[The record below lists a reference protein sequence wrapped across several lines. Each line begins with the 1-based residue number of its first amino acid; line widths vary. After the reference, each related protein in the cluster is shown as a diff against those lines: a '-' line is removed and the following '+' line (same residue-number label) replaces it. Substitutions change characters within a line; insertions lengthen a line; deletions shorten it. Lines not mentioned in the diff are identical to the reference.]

1 MLKCLSLF
9 LPWPSKKTEPQVL
22 YLFFFLSNIHNI
34 FRHCARITWY
44 LINDWQKYWQKLAKD
59 YKTSTLYFH
68 FPRQLARESESRAQ
82 PHSPD
87 RDQEKICSLHELVF
101 AIHPCFRVKISD
113 SDAFISFSS
122 LGTWEISHHLHF
134 KVRKQWNRHHS
145 AMLLL
150 DMFPEWL
157 VDSPLF
163 HIVHILGT
171 SLEYVFA
178 CFSGIFGF
186 DLETADHAFNLIAQS
201 CPPNQG
207 FECTKVIKLGGIWI
221 YL

>member
-1 MLKCLSLF
+1 MQPLLKSRDLSSWHATSHRVLRPLHKLSNFSSSAESNHSKHWGNLVLTLPSVRFSRNFCQICLSLF
-9 LPWPSKKTEPQVL
+9 LPWPSQKTEPQVL

-44 LINDWQKYWQKLAKD
+44 LINDWQKYWQTLAKD

-122 LGTWEISHHLHF
+122 FFLPDHLW
-134 KVRKQWNRHHS
+134 R
-145 AMLLL
+145 
-150 DMFPEWL
+150 
-157 VDSPLF
+157 
-163 HIVHILGT
+163 
-171 SLEYVFA
+171 
-178 CFSGIFGF
+178 
-186 DLETADHAFNLIAQS
+186 
-201 CPPNQG
+201 
-207 FECTKVIKLGGIWI
+207 
-221 YL
+221 

>member
-1 MLKCLSLF
+1 MKFVERRDKYQIQTLIVILKSTTALSKLTGDISIKSVIENNFLAECLSLF
-9 LPWPSKKTEPQVL
+9 LPWPSQKTEPQVL
-22 YLFFFLSNIHNI
+22 YLFFFLSNIHNM
-34 FRHCARITWY
+34 FRHCALITWY

-122 LGTWEISHHLHF
+122 FFLPDHLW
-134 KVRKQWNRHHS
+134 R
-145 AMLLL
+145 
-150 DMFPEWL
+150 
-157 VDSPLF
+157 
-163 HIVHILGT
+163 
-171 SLEYVFA
+171 
-178 CFSGIFGF
+178 
-186 DLETADHAFNLIAQS
+186 
-201 CPPNQG
+201 
-207 FECTKVIKLGGIWI
+207 
-221 YL
+221 

>member
-1 MLKCLSLF
+1 M
-9 LPWPSKKTEPQVL
+9 
-22 YLFFFLSNIHNI
+22 
-34 FRHCARITWY
+34 FRHCALITWY

-157 VDSPLF
+157 VGSPLQSQNHTLPDICSPTVGRSHTSAHSAIMHLHKQAILEF
-163 HIVHILGT
+163 TSKHI
-171 SLEYVFA
+171 
-178 CFSGIFGF
+178 
-186 DLETADHAFNLIAQS
+186 
-201 CPPNQG
+201 P
-207 FECTKVIKLGGIWI
+207 
-221 YL
+221 